1 MKARYLLPFVLVVA
15 GCSAPATTATTP
27 PPASNETSAPTT
39 APATSAAAA
48 GCVTVSDA
56 VAQHLA
62 LAMDDDAT
70 ATEVGGVKSGSS
82 ESYVVAVRLA
92 GPETLAGETAVFEV
106 LNIEKPGLTQAV
118 DGFAHQFTK
127 LPESAFSV
135 ADPEAVDALTCL
147 SPLS

>member
-15 GCSAPATTATTP
+15 GCSTPATTVTST
-27 PPASNETSAPTT
+27 PPASPETSTAPETSA
-39 APATSAAAA
+39 APA

-70 ATEVGGVKSGSS
+70 ATEVGGVKSSS
-82 ESYVVAVRLA
+82 SDSYVVAVRLA
-92 GPETLAGETAVFEV
+92 GPETLDGETAVFEV
-106 LNIEKPGLTQAV
+106 LNTENPGLTQAV
-118 DGFAHQFTK
+118 DGFARQFTN
-127 LPESAFSV
+127 LPESAFTV
-135 ADPEAVDALTCL
+135 ADPEAVEALDCL